1 MKYFGMPMGMWTL
14 FAGSFQRKLMDEFGY
29 DAATAK
35 DIAKK
40 AKPRYRQIIANDKKP
55 SAHADGFRL
64 SKKSAGR
71 KSAFTRKGIC
81 KGFCESKGAFL

>member
-1 MKYFGMPMGMWTL
+1 
-14 FAGSFQRKLMDEFGY
+14 MDEFGY

-71 KSAFTRKGIC
+71 KSAFTQKGV
-81 KGFCESKGAFL
+81 CESLAGKIRISLKRTLLLSASTAP

>member
-1 MKYFGMPMGMWTL
+1 L
-14 FAGSFQRKLMDEFGY
+14 FQRKRIDVFGC

-55 SAHADGFRL
+55 SAYTDGFRL

-71 KSAFTRKGIC
+71 KSTV
-81 KGFCESKGAFL
+81 E